1 MAIVESKPIEGL
13 SVYGVQQ
20 RDYTVKGAEH
30 CDYIKAAS
38 VAMFQEA
45 GAIEKETAAYAAVL
59 EARQKK
65 LDELGWAL
73 SVIVKAIASLK
84 VKKPESDDLSS
95 SDPNLKIASQILDK
109 YRRSANS
116 DLRMPVLELM
126 NSFVCVRRDD
136 ALRAQAAVQYEIDYE
151 TNEMQQDM
159 VSMQSLVSKRDNAFS
174 TASSLVQKINSTAS
188 SLIGNL

>member
-59 EARQKK
+59 EARQEK
-65 LDELGWAL
+65 LDKLGWAL

-109 YRRSANS
+109 YRRANS

>member
-20 RDYTVKGAEH
+20 KDYTVKGKEH

-95 SDPNLKIASQILDK
+95 PDPNLKIASQILDK
-109 YRRSANS
+109 YWRSANK
-116 DLRMPVLELM
+116 DLRMPVWELIH
-126 NSFVCVRRDD
+126 FVCVSRDD
-136 ALRAQAAVQYEIDYE
+136 ALKAQAAVQYEIDYE

-174 TASSLVQKINSTAS
+174 TAASLVQKINSTAS

>member
-30 CDYIKAAS
+30 CDYVKAAS

-59 EARQKK
+59 EARQEK
-65 LDELGWAL
+65 LDKLGWAL

-84 VKKPESDDLSS
+84 VKKPESGDLSS

-109 YRRSANS
+109 YRRANS

>member
-20 RDYTVKGAEH
+20 KDYTVKGKEH

-59 EARQKK
+59 EARQEK
-65 LDELGWAL
+65 LDKLGWAL
-73 SVIVKAIASLK
+73 AVLVKARASMK
-84 VKKPESDDLSS
+84 SKNQKSGDLSQADS
-95 SDPNLKIASQILDK
+95 NLVKASQILDK
-109 YRRSANS
+109 YRRDSNS
-116 DLRMPVLELM
+116 EMRLPV
-126 NSFVCVRRDD
+126 NGDNKVRRDD
-136 ALRAQAAVQYEIDYE
+136 ATRAQSALQYEIDYE